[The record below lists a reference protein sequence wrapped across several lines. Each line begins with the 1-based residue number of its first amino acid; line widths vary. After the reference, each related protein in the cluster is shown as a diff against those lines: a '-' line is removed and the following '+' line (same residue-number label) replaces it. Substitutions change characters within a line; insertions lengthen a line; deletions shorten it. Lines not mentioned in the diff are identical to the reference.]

1 MKKVIFSTLI
11 SIAISLCCKA
21 QKNLNENPVF
31 FKLAERNIQYPI
43 SAIRS
48 SLYGRIYTTFTVDKI
63 GKIKNI
69 NVVYPVITPAY
80 ERKAGFVRGITSG
93 LSKLPLLGLGYEA
106 DYIVPIAFIYANQND
121 YPNLAYPKNRLPNSF
136 NTENRI
142 FLDELKINGKS
153 DDFPSIKSAPLS
165 VQIDEQ

>member
-1 MKKVIFSTLI
+1 MKKFFNSTIIFIIVSFNGN
-11 SIAISLCCKA
+11 A

-31 FKLAERNIQYPI
+31 FRLAERNIQYPTN
-43 SAIRS
+43 AIRS

-63 GKIKNI
+63 AKIKNI
-69 NVVYPVITPAY
+69 NAAYPVISPSF
-80 ERKAGFVRGITSG
+80 ERTIGFIRAITSG
-93 LSKLPLLGLGYEA
+93 LSKLPLLGLGYEG

-121 YPNLAYPKNRLPNSF
+121 YPNLAYPKNRLPDSF
-136 NTENRI
+136 NTENRV